1 MNVLI
6 REREGNVGGLGV
18 GSMSI
23 AIKAAAV
30 VEWAWDTAK
39 PPILSSMHWKK
50 YNVKY
55 NCNSQSASIFKH

>member
-1 MNVLI
+1 M
-6 REREGNVGGLGV
+6 GGLGV

-39 PPILSSMHWKK
+39 TPILSSMHWKK